1 MNAQQNHSVANDD
14 VGESGARQREAHP
27 ARLFAALVITVF
39 VGLLL
44 ISAWIA
50 IEGAVVSSDA
60 AGLTPATAEPVPQVE
75 YFPGQ
80 YVNRATELEKPVET
94 F

>member
-1 MNAQQNHSVANDD
+1 MNARQNHWVANDD
-14 VGESGARQREAHP
+14 VGEPGARKRHANS

-44 ISAWIA
+44 ISAWVEM
-50 IEGAVVSSDA
+50 EGAVVGSDSAGSTPSA
-60 AGLTPATAEPVPQVE
+60 AESAPQFE

-80 YVNRATELEKPVET
+80 YVNRATEVEKPVET

>member
-14 VGESGARQREAHP
+14 VGESCAPQRKARS
-27 ARLFAALVITVF
+27 ARLFTALVITAC

-44 ISAWIA
+44 ISAWIER
-50 IEGAVVSSDA
+50 EGPVVSSDA
-60 AGLTPATAEPVPQVE
+60 AGLTPPNAESVPRVE

-80 YVNRATELEKPVET
+80 YVNHATEVEKPVET